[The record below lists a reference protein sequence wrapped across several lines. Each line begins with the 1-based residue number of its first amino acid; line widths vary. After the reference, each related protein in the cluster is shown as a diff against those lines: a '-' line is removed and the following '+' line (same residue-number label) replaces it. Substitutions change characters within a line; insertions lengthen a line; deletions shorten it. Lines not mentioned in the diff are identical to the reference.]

1 MNGAG
6 ESCIT
11 LTVHPDGHINLVEGS
26 ADIGGSRASIS
37 MMAAEVL
44 GIPAESVHP
53 SVVDTDS
60 VGYTSGTG
68 GSSVT
73 HKAGIAVYQAASDVK
88 LQLLDR
94 VASIWGTDSNSLEMN
109 NGVISSTSNQNLKIS
124 FEDLAA
130 QLNDTGGP
138 IVGRAALTTR
148 GPGGAFAGHIID
160 VEVDPETGKVA
171 ILRCTAFQDCGKAIH
186 PSYVEGQMQGG
197 TVQGIGWALNEE
209 YFMNEDGSM
218 ANGTFLDYRM
228 PLALDLP
235 MIDTV
240 IVEVANP
247 DHPFGVRGV
256 GEVSIAPPLPAVA
269 NAVYGATGIR
279 MSRLPMTPAS
289 IANITK

>member
-6 ESCIT
+6 ESSIT

-94 VASIWGTDSNSLEMN
+94 AASIWGTDSSSLEIK
-109 NGVISSTSNQNLKIS
+109 NGMISSTNNSSHLSIS
-124 FEDLAA
+124 L
-130 QLNDTGGP
+130 
-138 IVGRAALTTR
+138 RKR
-148 GPGGAFAGHIID
+148 MYYR
-160 VEVDPETGKVA
+160 
-171 ILRCTAFQDCGKAIH
+171 IL
-186 PSYVEGQMQGG
+186 P
-197 TVQGIGWALNEE
+197 
-209 YFMNEDGSM
+209 
-218 ANGTFLDYRM
+218 
-228 PLALDLP
+228 
-235 MIDTV
+235 
-240 IVEVANP
+240 
-247 DHPFGVRGV
+247 
-256 GEVSIAPPLPAVA
+256 
-269 NAVYGATGIR
+269 
-279 MSRLPMTPAS
+279 
-289 IANITK
+289 